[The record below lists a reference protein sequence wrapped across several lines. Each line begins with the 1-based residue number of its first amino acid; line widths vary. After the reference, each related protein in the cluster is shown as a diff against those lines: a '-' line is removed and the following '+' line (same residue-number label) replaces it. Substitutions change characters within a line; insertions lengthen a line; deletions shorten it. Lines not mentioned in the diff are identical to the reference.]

1 MGGEISDCLAEEGRY
16 SRLSFSVGESQ
27 GSEVAGGSLAD
38 ILTSLSTTVTV
49 TFYEILIMNH
59 STIVPQYHSTTV
71 DHKYINEL
79 RCHS

>member
-1 MGGEISDCLAEEGRY
+1 MRAKVGGEISDCFAEEGRY

-59 STIVPQYHSTTV
+59 RTTV
-71 DHKYINEL
+71 P
-79 RCHS
+79 